1 MTIQNATYRFLRLK
15 NSLVMVL
22 TGLIVLG
29 PLCSSADTS
38 DIKKGPKISELSLSL
53 NEQGAQAVQEH
64 RYQDAEKL
72 FKKALEKDSRN
83 ATAVVNLASM
93 YLTNK
98 KEQLAITLLS
108 DYTKKTPSDA
118 HLQARLGDAFF
129 AAKKPN
135 QAIEAYQKALA
146 LDPSLSAP
154 LARLA
159 SLYTM
164 TNNLKKATFFFER
177 AVEAN
182 PKDIRSLNNLSSLY
196 LGVGDAQKSIL
207 TAKKALRIAQNS
219 DTYITLGNA
228 YQNLGQTK
236 NALHSFKRARQ
247 LGNTEP
253 KLLAAIKDLEKV
265 EKSS

>member
-1 MTIQNATYRFLRLK
+1 MAIRKSNCRDLRLMH
-15 NSLVMVL
+15 LMVTILAGL
-22 TGLIVLG
+22 TVLS
-29 PLCSSADTS
+29 PMCSSADTS
-38 DIKKGPKISELSLSL
+38 KEKKSSKISQQSLTL
-53 NEQGAQAVQEH
+53 NEQGAQAVKEH

-72 FKKALEKDSRN
+72 FKMAIEKDSRN

-108 DYTKKTPSDA
+108 DYVKKAPTDA

-129 AAKKPN
+129 AAKKPA
-135 QAIEAYQKALA
+135 QAIASYQKALA
-146 LDPSLSAP
+146 LEPSLTAP

-164 TNNLKKATFFFER
+164 TNNLKKATFYFEK

-182 PKDIRSLNNLSSLY
+182 PKDLRSLNNLSNLY
-196 LGVGDAQKSIL
+196 LGLGDAPKSIR

-219 DTYITLGNA
+219 DTYVTLGNA

-236 NALHSFKRARQ
+236 NALHSFKRAHQ
-247 LGNTEP
+247 LGNAEP
-253 KLLAAIKDLEKV
+253 KLLAAIKELEHAQ
-265 EKSS
+265 KSS